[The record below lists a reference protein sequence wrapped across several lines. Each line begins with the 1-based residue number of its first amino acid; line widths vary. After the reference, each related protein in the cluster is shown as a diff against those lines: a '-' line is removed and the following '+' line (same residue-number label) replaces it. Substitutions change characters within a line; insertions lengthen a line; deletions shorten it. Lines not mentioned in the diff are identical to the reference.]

1 MDENINYIST
11 RGDGEQV
18 KSAAAVIRGLAPDR
32 GLYVPEK
39 LPALPC
45 RPADLK
51 EASYKDVARKILG
64 AFLTDFTEEELS
76 GCAGSAYDE
85 KFDTPAI
92 APVVKTGKAYFLE
105 LWHGPTAA
113 FKDMA
118 LSILPWLLTAAV
130 RKEGEQKKIAIL
142 TATSGDT
149 GKAALA
155 GFADVPGT
163 EVVVFYPKDGVS
175 VIQECQM
182 LTQTGGNVHVY
193 GIRGNF
199 DDAQTGVKDVFG
211 DASFAE
217 ELASGGIRLSSANSI
232 NIGRLAP
239 QVAYYV
245 YAYAQMLAGGWIAA
259 GEQINICVPTGN
271 FGNILAAWYAKQMGL
286 PVNRLICASN
296 ENKVLTD
303 FINTGVYD
311 ARREFILTSSP
322 SMDILVSSNLE
333 RLLWHLSGGDSKQ
346 VRKLMTKLGE
356 SGTYDAGAGIK
367 AALNEFYG
375 GCAGMAESHA
385 ALSTLWREENYL
397 LDTHTAVAYTVYL
410 GYRVQSGDDTK
421 TLIASTAS
429 PYKFAGSVAG
439 ALSLPVGKNE
449 FQTIRNIEIAT
460 GLPVPESLSALDTR
474 AVIHGTIIE
483 KTAVKEAVR
492 AALTAAAA
500 G

>member
-1 MDENINYIST
+1 MDDSINYIST
-11 RGDGEQV
+11 RGDGERV
-18 KSAAAVIRGLAPDR
+18 RPAAAVIRGLAPDR
-32 GLYVPEK
+32 GLYVPEA
-39 LPALPC
+39 LPVLPC
-45 RPADLK
+45 RPDDLK
-51 EASYKDVARKILG
+51 EASYRDVARKTLA
-64 AFLTDFTEEELS
+64 AFLTDFTEEELAA
-76 GCAGSAYDE
+76 CAGSAYDE
-85 KFDTPAI
+85 KFDMPAI
-92 APVVKTGKAYFLE
+92 APVVKTGKAHFLE

-118 LSILPWLLTAAV
+118 LSILPWLLTTAV

-163 EVVVFYPKDGVS
+163 EIVVFYPKDGVS
-175 VIQECQM
+175 VVQERQM

-199 DDAQTGVKDVFG
+199 DDAQTGVKDAFS
-211 DASFAE
+211 DATFAE
-217 ELASGGIRLSSANSI
+217 ELALDGIRLSSANSI

-245 YAYAQMLAGGWIAA
+245 YAYAQMLASGGIAS

-271 FGNILAAWYAKQMGL
+271 FGNILSAWYAKQMGL
-286 PVNRLICASN
+286 PVRRLICASN

-311 ARREFILTSSP
+311 ARRDFILTSSP

-333 RLLWHLSGGDSKQ
+333 RLLWHLSGGDSERI
-346 VRKLMTKLGE
+346 RKLMAELAE
-356 SGTYDAGAGIK
+356 SGVYNAGADVK
-367 AALNEFYG
+367 ASLHEFYG
-375 GCAGMAESHA
+375 GYAGMADSHA
-385 ALSTLWREENYL
+385 ALCALWCDEGYL

-410 GYRVQSGDDTK
+410 DYRAQTGDDTK
-421 TLIASTAS
+421 TLIVSTAS

-439 ALSLPVGKNE
+439 ALSLPAGRDE
-449 FQTIRNIEIAT
+449 FRTILNLATAT
-460 GLPVPESLSALDTR
+460 GLPVPESLRGLESK
-474 AVIHGTIIE
+474 AVIHDSVIE
-483 KTAVKEAVR
+483 KTDVKAAIR
-492 AALTAAAA
+492 ATLRSGGA
-500 G
+500 

>member
-1 MDENINYIST
+1 MGEKINYIST

-18 KSAAAVIRGLAPDR
+18 RSAAAIIRGLAPDR
-32 GLYVPEK
+32 GLYVPGK
-39 LPALPC
+39 LPAMPC
-45 RPADLK
+45 RLAELK
-51 EASYKDVARKILG
+51 GAAYRDVVRRILG
-64 AFLTDFTEEELS
+64 AFLTDFTEEEIAA
-76 GCAGSAYDE
+76 CAGSAYDE

-92 APVVKTGKAYFLE
+92 APVVKTGNAYFLE

-118 LSILPWLLTAAV
+118 LSILPWLLTTAV
-130 RKEGEQKKIAIL
+130 RKEEEDKKIAIL

-163 EVVVFYPKDGVS
+163 EIIVFYPKDGVS
-175 VIQECQM
+175 VVQERQM

-199 DDAQTGVKDVFG
+199 DDAQTGVKDVFS
-211 DASFAE
+211 DASFSE
-217 ELASGGIRLSSANSI
+217 ELALDGIRLSSANSI

-245 YAYAQMLAGGWIAA
+245 YAYAQMLASGWIAA
-259 GEQINICVPTGN
+259 GENINVCVPTGN

-286 PVNRLICASN
+286 PIHRLICASN

-311 ARREFILTSSP
+311 SRREFILTSSP

-333 RLLWHLSGGDSKQ
+333 RLLWHLSGGDSKR

-356 SGTYDAGAGIK
+356 SGVYDAGSDVR
-367 AALNEFYG
+367 AALHEFYG
-375 GCAGMAESHA
+375 GYAGMDDSHA
-385 ALSTLWREENYL
+385 ALSALWREENYL

-410 GYRVQSGDDTK
+410 DYRAQSGDDTK

-439 ALSLPVGKNE
+439 ALSIPSGKDE
-449 FQTIRNIEIAT
+449 FRTIRNLEIAT
-460 GLPVPESLSALDTR
+460 RLPVPESLGTLDTR
-474 AVIHGTIIE
+474 AVIHDAVIE
-483 KTAVKEAVR
+483 KTDVKAAVR
-492 AALTAAAA
+492 AALSSSAIK
-500 G
+500 